1 MSEENTTG
9 IGGTEFQTPEEL
21 AAAFL
26 QEKGQRG
33 NLEKKLGEQGS
44 ELGSLRKQSE
54 MLMQTLNSL
63 ASKGGEQQSPK
74 EPQQQTDYEKEQA
87 LIEKQIS
94 ELDPADETYQPKL
107 SKLIRQ
113 SNSMTA
119 QAQHEK
125 TLNAASQVF
134 KKELDERDV
143 KATQK
148 MFLEKNPDFNLPE
161 MQMRIKDSLANDQTG
176 MLDSL
181 SAFYQIQRDDAAS
194 AVKAGEAEKADL
206 MKRLNIIEGRNNTGT
221 VLTKGMNSAD
231 GQGKPK
237 TRLSGKEADEGA
249 LAALRAARGEA

>member
-44 ELGSLRKQSE
+44 ELGSLRKQTE
-54 MLMQTLNSL
+54 MLTQTLNNF
-63 ASKGGEQQSPK
+63 AAKGGERQQEAAPA
-74 EPQQQTDYEKEQA
+74 TDYEKEQA

-148 MFLEKNPDFNLPE
+148 MFLEKNPDFNMPE
-161 MQMRIKDSLANDQTG
+161 MQMRIRDSLANDQTG

-221 VLTKGMNSAD
+221 VLTKGMNSAE
-231 GQGKPK
+231 GQGKQK